1 MTATKRLIELLDQDP
16 KLAYVHHH
24 TGVDLH
30 ATPIETLE
38 FDAQVR
44 VAQLMRKWT
53 RLDQRARMRTEARL
67 RQTVENVEKDASRT
81 PHVGVL
87 RRPGP

>member
-1 MTATKRLIELLDQDP
+1 MTPTRRLIELLDQDP

-24 TGVDLH
+24 AGVDLH

-38 FDAQVR
+38 VDAQVR
-44 VAQLMRKWT
+44 VAQLLRKWT
-53 RLDQRARMRTEARL
+53 RLDQRARMQTEARIRRL
-67 RQTVENVEKDASRT
+67 VESAETGSPRLPQADVF
-81 PHVGVL
+81 